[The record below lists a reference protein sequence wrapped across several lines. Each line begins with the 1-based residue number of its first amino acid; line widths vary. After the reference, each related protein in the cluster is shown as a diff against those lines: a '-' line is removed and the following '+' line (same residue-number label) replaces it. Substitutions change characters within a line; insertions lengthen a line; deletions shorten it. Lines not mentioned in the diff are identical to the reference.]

1 LRQDEAAS
9 EADVVRHGK
18 DEEVARQIDEQGGVK
33 EDVDDGVGEKD
44 PIDGSGETFV
54 ATSTEEPE
62 KATLK
67 SDQD

>member
-1 LRQDEAAS
+1 MRQDEAAS

-33 EDVDDGVGEKD
+33 DDVDDGVGEKD
-44 PIDGSGETFV
+44 PIDGSGQAFI

-62 KATLK
+62 KAALK